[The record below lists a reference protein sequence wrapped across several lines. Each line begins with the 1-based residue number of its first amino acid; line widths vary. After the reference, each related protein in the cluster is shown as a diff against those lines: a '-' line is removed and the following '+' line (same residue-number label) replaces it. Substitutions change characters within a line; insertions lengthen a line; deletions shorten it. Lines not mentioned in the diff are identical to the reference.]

1 MSAPGHQIGIGEPIA
16 KLDGEEH
23 GGTISSPIAGFVRI
37 AFKKVG
43 DVAAA
48 GEPLAIVTELPSSTR

>member
-1 MSAPGHQIGIGEPIA
+1 MSEAGHQIDIGQTVA
-16 KLDGEEH
+16 KLDGEEL
-23 GGTISSPIAGFVRI
+23 GGTIASPIAGFVRI

-48 GEPLAIVTELPSSTR
+48 GEPLAIVTELPSAGR